1 MNVDLGIK
9 LQAYLDGE
17 LANAEAREIASLI
30 ESDASARALLGELQ
44 QTRQLLRGNELEI
57 RLPES
62 REFFWSKIER
72 EINQLEMAP
81 IESKSPGWV
90 FFLQRHF
97 AAATGTCVAAAL
109 VLFVAFQMN
118 WVSPDLFEE
127 IENPLEDTGSFSF
140 RSESQ
145 QMTLVWISNPSATS
159 EETDDSAEE
168 LQ

>member
-17 LANAEAREIASLI
+17 LSGVEARTVTSLI
-30 ESDASARALLGELQ
+30 ERDTDARALLAELE
-44 QTRQLLRGNELEI
+44 QTRSLLRTNEPEF

-72 EINQLEMAP
+72 EIARTEPAVQTGPAWFIFFRRHLAA
-81 IESKSPGWV
+81 GTGACVV
-90 FFLQRHF
+90 FALAVF
-97 AAATGTCVAAAL
+97 AAL
-109 VLFVAFQMN
+109 QMN
-118 WVSPDLFEE
+118 WVSPDIFEE

-145 QMTLVWISNPSATS
+145 QMTLVWISNPSASS
-159 EETDDSAEE
+159 EEMDDASEDF
-168 LQ
+168 

>member
-17 LANAEAREIASLI
+17 LADGEAREVASLI
-30 ESDASARALLGELQ
+30 ERDGEARALFTELQ
-44 QTRQLLRGNELEI
+44 QTRQLLRGNELEV
-57 RLPES
+57 RLTES

-72 EINQLEMAP
+72 EITQLETTPVVSQTPA
-81 IESKSPGWV
+81 WV
-90 FFLQRHF
+90 GFLRRHF

-145 QMTLVWISNPSATS
+145 QMTLVWISNPSASS

>member
-17 LANAEAREIASLI
+17 LPAADARAVTSLI
-30 ESDASARALLGELQ
+30 ERDAEARALLAELE
-44 QTRQLLRGNELEI
+44 QTRSLLRTNEPEF

-72 EINQLEMAP
+72 EIARPELAAR
-81 IESKSPGWV
+81 SGAPGWFL
-90 FFLQRHF
+90 FFRRHL
-97 AAATGTCVAAAL
+97 AAATGSFVVFAL
-109 VLFVAFQMN
+109 AVFAAFQMN
-118 WVSPDLFEE
+118 WVSPDIFEE

-145 QMTLVWISNPSATS
+145 QMTLVWISNPSASS
-159 EETDDSAEE
+159 EETDDFSEDF
-168 LQ
+168 